1 MACDLNY
8 LLENPCSFLHHKT
21 ERYVVEQQWI
31 LFFPETFYAKQY
43 QLRKAKKTFFFSVD
57 LIFHFV
63 MLTEFVKH
71 TTQLRSPCIFQ
82 LVLLIIPY
90 FWF

>member
-21 ERYVVEQQWI
+21 ERYVVEQRWI

-43 QLRKAKKTFFFSVD
+43 QLRKAKKTFFF
-57 LIFHFV
+57 F
-63 MLTEFVKH
+63 
-71 TTQLRSPCIFQ
+71 
-82 LVLLIIPY
+82 LLI
-90 FWF
+90 